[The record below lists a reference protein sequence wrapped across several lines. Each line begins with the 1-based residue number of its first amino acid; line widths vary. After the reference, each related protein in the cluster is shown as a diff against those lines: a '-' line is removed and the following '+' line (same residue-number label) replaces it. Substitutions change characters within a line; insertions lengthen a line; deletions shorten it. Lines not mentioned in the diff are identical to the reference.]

1 MIDFKVGCFYKFIP
15 SNKGKG
21 FYICKVL
28 EDYENK
34 IVAEVILDTDNSGT
48 KFQIG
53 RKLNFD
59 KDRKNEAPFC
69 EYIKEEDVFLEV
81 L

>member
-1 MIDFKVGCFYKFIP
+1 MIEFKVGSFYKFIP
-15 SNKGKG
+15 TNIKKG

-28 EDYENK
+28 EERKDLY
-34 IVAEVILDTDNSGT
+34 IVEVIY
-48 KFQIG
+48 
-53 RKLNFD
+53 D
-59 KDRKNEAPFC
+59 KDESSTRFEVGKILKFSKDRDNIKPRT